1 MLYID
6 PKTTAIMKIS
16 FSPNVQDRIKQIET
30 EIEWLK
36 EKLKTVKKQKHR
48 KDLERQIKE
57 REYDLSI
64 GIFNPK
70 K

>member
-1 MLYID
+1 MELKD
-6 PKTTAIMKIS
+6 HE
-16 FSPNVQDRIKQIET
+16 RRRQIEH
-30 EIEWLK
+30 EISWLK

-57 REYDLSI
+57 REYNLDL
-64 GIFNPK
+64 GILTPNQK